1 MKIRKDVDLNVLKE
15 LGYSDFG
22 TCFRLG
28 NVHFDKDREP
38 TFDWSITVYVD
49 KRVEIT
55 SSQTTDFNTLI
66 ELKHNLDL
74 LQEYCEK
81 ENDYGKKKENRVQVN
96 QSQE

>member
-1 MKIRKDVDLNVLKE
+1 MNIRKNVDLNVLKE

-22 TCFRLG
+22 TCFRLA
-28 NVHFDKDREP
+28 NIHFDKDNEP
-38 TFDWSITVYVD
+38 TYDWSITVYVD

-55 SSQTTDFNTLI
+55 NSQIMDFNALI

-81 ENDYGKKKENRVQVN
+81 ESN
-96 QSQE
+96 